1 MIRVNV
7 GIGIYDKGKKIQN
20 FAVPYESPYK
30 KKKKKNTKKLGK
42 NTKFP
47 QNTNINA
54 FLSISGNFQNGK
66 NKMVGGG
73 RPTLLQIF

>member
-30 KKKKKNTKKLGK
+30 KKKKKKKKKIGK
-42 NTKFP
+42 KKKIPSKHKF
-47 QNTNINA
+47 
-54 FLSISGNFQNGK
+54 
-66 NKMVGGG
+66 
-73 RPTLLQIF
+73 